1 MLLVTKHK
9 TWRKTRM
16 DLHQNARSCPASREL
31 LVFRVRR
38 LGWKVGDAARAAGL
52 SDRRAY
58 TWLARAKREPAMVDR
73 SSRPHV
79 SPRQTPAELVAAI
92 LRLRAQRLSGREIAM
107 RLGVAR
113 STTARWLQRNQ
124 LGRLPRLAPPEPLRR
139 YEKQLPGE
147 LLHLDTKKL
156 GRIAGLGH
164 RVTGRR
170 QHRNRGIG
178 WEYVHVAID
187 DASRAAY
194 VEVLD
199 DERGDTAAGFLSRA
213 YRWFAERGVVTQRVL
228 TDNGSAY
235 VSRAFAEQSQAL
247 GIKRSRTRPYRPR
260 TNGKAERL
268 IQTLLREWAYGLP
281 FTSSA
286 ERQALLPRYLHF
298 YNHHRAH
305 LALDGKAPVTKLYLN
320 NLVRNHS

>member
-9 TWRKTRM
+9 TWRKARM

-31 LVFRVRR
+31 LVRRVRR
-38 LGWKVGDAARAAGL
+38 QGWKVSQAAVAAGI
-52 SDRRAY
+52 SERRAFE
-58 TWLARAKREPAMVDR
+58 WLARAREDGVTGLRDR
-73 SSRPHV
+73 SSRPAV
-79 SPRQTPAELVAAI
+79 SPRQLPSQLLGEI

-107 RLGVAR
+107 RTGVPR
-113 STTARWLQRNQ
+113 STVGRWLSRCGV
-124 LGRLPRLAPPEPLRR
+124 GRLSQLAPPEPLRR

-156 GRIAGLGH
+156 GRIEGAGH

-170 QHRNRGIG
+170 QHRSRGIG
-178 WEYVHVAID
+178 WEYLHVAID
-187 DASRAAY
+187 DATRAAY
-194 VEVLD
+194 VEVLP
-199 DERGDTAAGFLSRA
+199 DERGETAAGFLERA
-213 YRWFAERGVVTQRVL
+213 QRWLQDRGVITQRVL

-235 VSRAFAEQSQAL
+235 VSRTFAARCRTL
-247 GIKRSRTRPYRPR
+247 GLKHSRTRPYRPR

-268 IQTLLREWAYGLP
+268 IQTLLREWAYG
-281 FTSSA
+281 FTFDSSA
-286 ERQALLPRYLHF
+286 ARKALLPRYLHF

-305 LALDGKAPVTKLYLN
+305 LALGGSAPVTRLN